1 MWRQKLRY
9 AGTVRSFDR
18 VKGRGLIEGDS
29 GGEFLI
35 FERSGIYLNPQV
47 LPLIGQRLTYEIGS
61 FGGERRA
68 MRLGNV

>member
-1 MWRQKLRY
+1 MRC
-9 AGTVRSFDR
+9 AGTVRTFDR
-18 VKGRGLIEGDS
+18 VKDRGLIEADS

-61 FGGERRA
+61 FGGERQA